1 MIFGPTK
8 KSERQDEET
17 ATALVE
23 VTELLGFE
31 PARRRFF
38 RWFAL
43 VNLAI
48 WTVAGVFSSWLY
60 YLFTEVISLTD
71 TPGMVAVSVP
81 LAVGFYGAYAFL
93 RGRVV
98 GVEDNKQLES
108 DMMSTYQYNSDA
120 NKRWFVWIGS
130 ITFGLFNS
138 AGVIGLVY
146 FLGG

>member
-17 ATALVE
+17 AATLVE

-43 VNLAI
+43 INLAI
-48 WTVAGVFSSWLY
+48 WTAASVFSSWLY

-71 TPGMVAVSVP
+71 TPGMVAVGVP
-81 LAVGFYGAYAFL
+81 LVVGFYGAYAFL
-93 RGRVV
+93 RGRVS

-108 DMMSTYQYNSDA
+108 DMMSTYQYNADA
-120 NKRWFVWIGS
+120 TKRWFVWVGS
-130 ITFGLFNS
+130 VTFGLLN
-138 AGVIGLVY
+138 ALAVVGLVY
-146 FLGG
+146 VLGS

>member
-17 ATALVE
+17 AATLVE
-23 VTELLGFE
+23 VTDLLGFE
-31 PARRRFF
+31 PARRRFL
-38 RWFAL
+38 RRFAL
-43 VNLAI
+43 INLVIWATGAI
-48 WTVAGVFSSWLY
+48 FSSWLY
-60 YLFTEVISLTD
+60 YLFTEVMSLTD
-71 TPGMVAVSVP
+71 TPGLIAMLTP
-81 LAVGFYGAYAFL
+81 LVVGFYGAYAFL

-138 AGVIGLVY
+138 AGVIALVY